1 MKTKHNII
9 DKIPEGKILINY
21 VLKNDVGFHYKT
33 YSLNA
38 IELGI
43 ENLFDWGN
51 YAVIAKRRFVGL
63 KDKNGKYIFE
73 GDILNH
79 VPKFETLYEVKWLVG
94 GFYICPIDENY
105 GEYFSSGFAGYDEET
120 KQCNSIEV
128 VGNIYENNK

>member
-1 MKTKHNII
+1 MN
-9 DKIPEGKILINY
+9 ILINY
-21 VLKNDVGFHYKT
+21 VLKNDIRFHYKT
-33 YSLNA
+33 YSLGE
-38 IELGI
+38 IEQGI
-43 ENLFDWGN
+43 DKLFDHWN
-51 YAVIAKRRFVGL
+51 YTIIAKRIFTGL
-63 KDKNGKYIFE
+63 KDKNGKNIFE

-94 GFYICPIDENY
+94 GFYICPIGENY